1 MVMPIFRETDIADT
15 GAKPAIYEH
24 RSSGTGTMIYVN
36 FCPACGTKLYQTIE
50 RFKGIVGVFGG
61 TFDDPGWF
69 DRGPATTRHIFVD
82 YAQKGTVI
90 PAGFHM
96 HREHVIGDDGTLQE
110 SHVFEEPFVIS

>member
-50 RFKGIVGVFGG
+50 RFKGIV
-61 TFDDPGWF
+61 
-69 DRGPATTRHIFVD
+69 
-82 YAQKGTVI
+82 
-90 PAGFHM
+90 AGRQRRVTSSSTM
-96 HREHVIGDDGTLQE
+96 RRRAR
-110 SHVFEEPFVIS
+110 